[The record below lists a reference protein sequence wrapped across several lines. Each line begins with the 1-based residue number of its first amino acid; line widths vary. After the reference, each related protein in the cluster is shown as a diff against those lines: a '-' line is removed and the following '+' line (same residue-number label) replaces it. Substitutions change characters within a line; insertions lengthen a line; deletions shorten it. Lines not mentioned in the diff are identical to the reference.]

1 MGIVFPS
8 QRCRPPPAQISQIR
22 SKPPREE
29 RKEKQQPNPNERTED
44 SIHLRL
50 RVDRH
55 LVRAW
60 DRRAAAMGAVGMRIG
75 VVRAE
80 VHVRTRDALDAFD
93 VCMDDRAAE

>member
-29 RKEKQQPNPNERTED
+29 RKEKQQPNPNED

-55 LVRAW
+55 LVRAR
-60 DRRAAAMGAVGMRIG
+60 DSRAAAMGAVGMRVG
-75 VVRAE
+75 VARAE
-80 VHVRTRDALDAFD
+80 VHVRTRDPLDAFD